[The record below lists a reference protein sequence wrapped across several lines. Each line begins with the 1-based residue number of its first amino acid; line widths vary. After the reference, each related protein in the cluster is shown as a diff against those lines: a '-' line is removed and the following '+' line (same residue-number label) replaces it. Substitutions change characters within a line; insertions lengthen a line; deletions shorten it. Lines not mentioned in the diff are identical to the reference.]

1 MKSNRLSKELKAH
14 FPFTAF
20 SAAAGIIIVAIITIL
35 LSSIQTL
42 HEDNLNATDNHEH
55 NHMETDISS
64 ESQELFH
71 VFHPIHV
78 LFSASATTA
87 MFWRFDKRLV
97 RAVLV
102 GFTGSIAICGVSD
115 IFMPYIGGS
124 LTGMEM
130 ELHICVIEHPEIV
143 VPFAVFGVI
152 LGLMAAD
159 AFFNR
164 MATLTSHSSHVFI
177 STMASILYLTSYGF
191 TNWMSK
197 IFPVFLIVVLAV
209 LIPCC
214 TSDIIFPLLFVK
226 KETDNH
232 DKKEGDT

>member
-1 MKSNRLSKELKAH
+1 MKSNRLSKELKVH

-20 SAAAGIIIVAIITIL
+20 SAAAGIVIVAIITIF

-42 HEDNLNATDNHEH
+42 DGDDLNTTDDHEQGHLEA
-55 NHMETDISS
+55 DISS
-64 ESQELFH
+64 ESRELFH

-130 ELHICVIEHPEIV
+130 ELHICIIDHPEIV
-143 VPFAVFGVI
+143 VPFAIFGVI
-152 LGLMAAD
+152 LGLIAAD
-159 AFFNR
+159 VFFDR

-191 TNWMSK
+191 LNWMSK

-214 TSDIIFPLLFVK
+214 TSDIIFPLLFA
-226 KETDNH
+226 KEEIHNH
-232 DKKEGDT
+232 D